1 MLFNSWNFLL
11 FFPIVT
17 TLYFLFSHPYRWFL
31 LLVAC
36 CVFYMAFVPKY
47 LLILAFLIIMDYIA
61 AIMISRASQRN
72 KKFFLILSI
81 ASTCSVLFAFKYFNF
96 FTDNL
101 SQLAAYFHWS
111 YVLPSIQWL
120 LPIGL
125 SFHTFQSLSYV
136 IEVYKGEQKV
146 EHNLGIYALY
156 VMFYPQLVAGPIERP
171 QHMLHQFR
179 QKHSFDYQRVVEGL
193 LLMTWGL
200 FKKVVIADNLAVLVT
215 QVYNQP
221 MNYHAEALLLATVFF
236 SIQIYCDFSG
246 YTDIARGAAKV
257 MGFDLSIN
265 FNHPYI
271 AQSLSE
277 FWRRWHISLSSWL
290 RDYVYTPIILNRRYW
305 GVWGAVYALMVT
317 FAISGIWHGASWT
330 FVAWGVLHGVGL
342 SLEAITV
349 KQRKKYARLLPPK
362 LYAGLSLA
370 FTFSF
375 VTLSYVFF
383 RAQNIHDALYILSN
397 IWGPFHLATIKT
409 VWHMKE
415 VYFAFVAIAVLQTVE
430 YFQRHVT
437 FQEVLQLRWWYRW
450 PVYYAIVA
458 TMLINGEWF
467 TARQFI
473 YFQF

>member
-1 MLFNSWNFLL
+1 MLFNSWHFLL

-17 TLYFLFSHPYRWFL
+17 ALYFLFSHPYRWFI
-31 LLVAC
+31 LLVAS

-47 LLILAFLIIMDYIA
+47 LLILGFLILMDYTA
-61 AIMISRASQRN
+61 ALMIDRAAPSH
-72 KKFFLILSI
+72 KKLFLILSI
-81 ASTCSVLFAFKYFNF
+81 VSTCSVLFVFKYFNF

-101 SQLAAYFHWS
+101 AQIAAFFHWS
-111 YVLPSIQWL
+111 YVPPSIQWL

-146 EHNLGIYALY
+146 ERNLGIYALY

-200 FKKVVIADNLAVLVT
+200 FKKVVIADNLAVLVS
-215 QVYNQP
+215 QVYSQP
-221 MNYHAEALLLATVFF
+221 MTYHAEALLLATVFF

-257 MGFDLSIN
+257 MGFDLSVN
-265 FNHPYI
+265 FNYPYI
-271 AQSLSE
+271 AQSLSD

-290 RDYVYTPIILNRRYW
+290 RDYVFTPITVNRRYW
-305 GVWGAVYALMVT
+305 GVWGAVYALMIT

-330 FVAWGVLHGVGL
+330 FVVWGLLHGIGL
-342 SLEAITV
+342 SLEALTT
-349 KQRKKYARLLPPK
+349 KLRKKYTRHLPAK
-362 LYAGLSLA
+362 FYAGLSLV

-383 RAQNIHDALYILSN
+383 RAQNIHDALYIISH
-397 IWGPFHLATIKT
+397 IFGPFHWEAIPT
-409 VWHMKE
+409 VWHMKR
-415 VYFAFVAIAVLQTVE
+415 VYFSIGVVILLQSVE
-430 YFQRHVT
+430 FLQRRITFKDLFQ
-437 FQEVLQLRWWYRW
+437 LQWWYRW
-450 PVYYAIVA
+450 PLYYATVG
-458 TMLINGEWF
+458 TMFLTGQWF